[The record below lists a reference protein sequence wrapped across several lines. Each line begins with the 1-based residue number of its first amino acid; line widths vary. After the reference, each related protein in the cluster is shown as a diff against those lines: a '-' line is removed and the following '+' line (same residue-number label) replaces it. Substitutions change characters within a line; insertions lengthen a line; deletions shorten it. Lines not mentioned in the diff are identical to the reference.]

1 MTHLDCASFSKDNC
15 HAVHIDNHGSDIG
28 HSLVTSSVLVL
39 RVHTEVRQVGG
50 DIADFG
56 KGVGAGSH
64 VVMSHLIKSVV
75 VRIATH
81 WADASAW
88 TGRTTNPSHRL
99 QISNKSQSSQHYQ
112 LSINMKP
119 LWIPVE

>member
-15 HAVHIDNHGSDIG
+15 HAVYIDNHGSDIG

-81 WADASAW
+81 
-88 TGRTTNPSHRL
+88 
-99 QISNKSQSSQHYQ
+99 
-112 LSINMKP
+112 
-119 LWIPVE
+119 